1 MGDPEVTVGLDIGTS
16 SVKAVAADGDGR
28 IVARSRVPHR
38 FYVPTPLRF
47 EHDAAAAWSV
57 GPRAALAEL
66 GPIEPRGA
74 SVAAMVPSLCAVD
87 RHGVPCSPGLLYGDE
102 RGYTG
107 SRGNPSESGELEQ
120 FLRWTASEFPGAS
133 GYWPAQAVA
142 NHAIAGEGVISTT
155 TAATAVPLFDW
166 VGWDAALT
174 GAAGAAVEQMPRVV
188 PSGQP
193 AGTVAGYSGCVL
205 EPGTIDALGEQ
216 MVAGAD
222 EVGDV
227 LVILGTTLIVWCVVP
242 GPFEVDG
249 YYCVPHTAPGGKFLL
264 GGPSNAGG
272 LFLDWVGCLLGGAG
286 SAGPVPATSE
296 SLPDDP
302 GRVPVWVPYPRGERV
317 PLADPTRRA
326 QVLDLD
332 LTHDARALRRAAYEA
347 AGFVTRRMIEASPV
361 EARRI
366 VATGGGIRDAAW
378 IAAIADATGL
388 PVDVAAV
395 PEGAALGAAFLA
407 RVAAG
412 LETSMGDSCR
422 WARTG
427 KAVEPDPR
435 WAPATQSR
443 YSRFLAAAH

>member
-16 SVKAVAADGDGR
+16 SVKAIAADGDGR
-28 IVARSRVPHR
+28 IVARSRVPHP
-38 FYVPTPLRF
+38 FYVPRPLRF
-47 EHDAAAAWSV
+47 EHDAAAAWSA
-57 GPRAALAEL
+57 GPRAALAAL
-66 GPIEPRGA
+66 GPVDARGV

-87 RHGVPCSPGLLYGDE
+87 AQGVPCSPGLLYGDE

-107 SRGNPSESGELEQ
+107 SKGNPAESGELAQ
-120 FLRWTASEFPGAS
+120 LLRWTASEFPSAS

-174 GAAGAAVEQMPRVV
+174 GAAGAKVEQMPRVV
-188 PSGQP
+188 PSGQR
-193 AGTVAGYSGCVL
+193 AGVVAGYRDCAL
-205 EPGTIDALGEQ
+205 EAGTIDALGEQ
-216 MVAGAD
+216 MVAAAD
-222 EVGDV
+222 DVGDV

-242 GPFEVDG
+242 GPVEVDG

-272 LFLDWVGCLLGGAG
+272 LFLDWVGRLLAAGTSG
-286 SAGPVPATSE
+286 SAATTAE
-296 SLPDDP
+296 NLPDDP
-302 GRVPVWVPYPRGERV
+302 ERVPIWVPYPRGERV
-317 PLADPTRRA
+317 PLADPARRA
-326 QVLDLD
+326 QLLHLD
-332 LTHDARALRRAAYEA
+332 LTHDARAVRRAAYEA

-378 IAAIADATGL
+378 IAAMADATGL

-412 LETSMGDSCR
+412 LEESMGDSCR

-427 KAVEPDPR
+427 ATVEPDPR
-435 WAPATQSR
+435 WAPVTGRR
-443 YSRFLAAAH
+443 YARFLEAAH